1 MKKIKISVIIPIFNS
16 EKWIKLAVESILNQS
31 LKDIEIIC
39 IDDVSTDSS
48 YAICKLLSQYYI

>member
-39 IDDVSTDSS
+39 IDD
-48 YAICKLLSQYYI
+48 